1 MGIQS
6 MEGINHQ
13 EEVPLRHT
21 SKERIPIGPR
31 NNRNSSKMHLCRS
44 NTCKMRVSEQKF
56 KKLHNRPRDW
66 SSRFSA
72 RPRLKKARKLLSVR
86 RVSKV
91 KIAQLGMEAR
101 WMVSHTSAEKEASR
115 RLSMIPARLKLQL
128 PKK

>member
-6 MEGINHQ
+6 MEGINQQ
-13 EEVPLRHT
+13 EEVPLRLT

-31 NNRNSSKMHLCRS
+31 NNRNSSKMHSCRS
-44 NTCKMRVSEQKF
+44 NTCKMRVSELKF
-56 KKLHNRPRDW
+56 KKLHNTPRDW

-72 RPRLKKARKLLSVR
+72 RPHLKKARKLLSVR